1 MLKSGS
7 IATVAQCPA
16 IHLAQTLTPTV
27 SETDFL
33 KSRFFS
39 GIELVELGKLKEAR
53 EVFLKVVE
61 ALPDHLPSW
70 ENALYCSTQ
79 LDDRELVRQTFRR
92 MPLAVRSIDTINMFA
107 GAVAEWSDVTL
118 VLQSLVIET
127 KSEDDKLKSPDGA
140 LTSLKILIKEISS
153 FEKGSAKGADH
164 NQVDPSSGPKI
175 DPEKFMASAEA
186 LAYLARSSEE
196 PEYTRALIK
205 LFLTLIDDDI
215 FRDHTFQFATISLLH
230 SAGMFAEIADRVVS
244 SKLKLNEVESNSL
257 EGILDALNKTKQF
270 DTSCS
275 FIDGIDKQEVNHKHI
290 LLFAQALEHC
300 SRIPD
305 AINLIAKHCFR
316 LSSTELV
323 NERVRLLSEEN
334 RLIEA
339 KEFYMAAKKHGVGDQ
354 ILEKH
359 LAKILLYSS
368 DYTNALCQTEK
379 LLELDPNDQDL
390 RQVKS
395 ESLIALGRFEQGFME
410 LHIATNDENLAQ
422 SFNPEILIT
431 GDQGIGDQLMFL
443 QMLKTCENQLSG
455 LGFRFNYEINKKI
468 RFLTKNRSSAISA
481 SFTKLSTTG
490 IPAFIV
496 QKLGEDEFQ
505 RHFAS
510 GINSD
515 IRNVIDLDESDI
527 NGDTIA
533 VCLGSS
539 ASAIG
544 KQKTISWSKIL
555 EIFKAKKFRFL
566 CLEYSES
573 SRAEAQELNDARII
587 FPDCDA
593 FDDIDEVAK
602 IIQECDHV
610 IVGSNSFAHLAGW
623 LNKPTSLI
631 LTEGFGRIWYWRSPF
646 IVDGHSTIYPKTK
659 FYLK

>member
-1 MLKSGS
+1 M
-7 IATVAQCPA
+7 
-16 IHLAQTLTPTV
+16 

-39 GIELVELGKLKEAR
+39 GIELVESGKLKEAR

-61 ALPDHLPSW
+61 VLPDHLPSW

-79 LDDRELVRQTFRR
+79 LDDVELVRQTFRR
-92 MPLAVRSIDTINMFA
+92 MPLAVRSIDTITMFA
-107 GAVAEWSDVTL
+107 GAVEEWSDVTL

-153 FEKGSAKGADH
+153 FKNGSTKGADH

-175 DPEKFMASAEA
+175 DPEKFMATAEA

-230 SAGMFAEIADRVVS
+230 SAGMFAEITDRVVS

-305 AINLIAKHCFR
+305 AINLIARHCFR

-339 KEFYMAAKKHGVGDQ
+339 KEFYMAAKKHGIGGK

-359 LAKILLYSS
+359 LAKILLYSG
-368 DYTNALCQTEK
+368 DYENALRQAETILK
-379 LLELDPNDQDL
+379 LDPNDQDL

-395 ESLIALGRFEQGFME
+395 ESLIALGRFDQGFME
-410 LHIATNDENLAQ
+410 LYSATNDENLAQ
-422 SFNPEILIT
+422 SFSPEILIA

-468 RFLTKNRSSAISA
+468 RFVTKNRGNTISV
-481 SFTKLSTTG
+481 SLTKLSTTG

-496 QKLGEDEFQ
+496 QNLGEDEFH
-505 RHFAS
+505 RLFAP

-515 IRNVIDLDESDI
+515 IPNVIDLDESEI

-539 ASAIG
+539 ATAIG

-555 EIFKAKKFRFL
+555 EILKSSKYRFV
-566 CLEYSES
+566 CLEYSEAS
-573 SRAEAQELNDARII
+573 KIEAEKLNDERVV
-587 FPDCDA
+587 FPDCDL
-593 FDDIDEVAK
+593 FNDVGEVAK
-602 IIQECDHV
+602 IIQQCDHV
-610 IVGSNSFAHLAGW
+610 IAGSNSFAHLAGF
-623 LNKPTSLI
+623 LNKPTSLAV
-631 LTEGFGRIWYWRSPF
+631 TEGYGRLWYWRPPF
-646 IVDGHSTIYPKTK
+646 LIDGRSSIYPKTK
-659 FYLK
+659 LYLK

>member
-1 MLKSGS
+1 M
-7 IATVAQCPA
+7 
-16 IHLAQTLTPTV
+16 

-39 GIELVELGKLKEAR
+39 GIELVESGKLKEAR

-61 ALPDHLPSW
+61 VLPDHLPSW

-79 LDDRELVRQTFRR
+79 LDDVELVRQTFRR
-92 MPLAVRSIDTINMFA
+92 MPLAVRSIDTITMFA
-107 GAVAEWSDVTL
+107 GAVEEWSDVTL

-153 FEKGSAKGADH
+153 FKKGSTKGADH

-175 DPEKFMASAEA
+175 DPEKFMATAEA

-230 SAGMFAEIADRVVS
+230 SAGMFAEITERVVS

-305 AINLIAKHCFR
+305 AINLIARHCFR

-339 KEFYMAAKKHGVGDQ
+339 KEFYMAAKKHGIGGK

-359 LAKILLYSS
+359 LAKILLYSG
-368 DYTNALCQTEK
+368 DYENALRQAETILK
-379 LLELDPNDQDL
+379 LDPNDQDL

-395 ESLIALGRFEQGFME
+395 ESLIALGRFDQGFME
-410 LHIATNDENLAQ
+410 LYSATNDENLAQ
-422 SFNPEILIT
+422 SFTPEILIA

-455 LGFRFNYEINKKI
+455 RGFRFNYEINKKI
-468 RFLTKNRSSAISA
+468 RFVTKNRGNTISV
-481 SFTKLSTTG
+481 SLTKLSTTG

-496 QKLGEDEFQ
+496 QNLGEDEFH
-505 RHFAS
+505 RLFAP

-515 IRNVIDLDESDI
+515 IPNVIDLDESEI

-539 ASAIG
+539 ATAIG

-555 EIFKAKKFRFL
+555 EILKSSKYRFV
-566 CLEYSES
+566 CLEYSEAS
-573 SRAEAQELNDARII
+573 KIEAEKLNDERVV
-587 FPDCDA
+587 FPDCDL
-593 FDDIDEVAK
+593 FNDVGEVAK
-602 IIQECDHV
+602 IIQQCDHV
-610 IVGSNSFAHLAGW
+610 IAGSNSFAHLAGF
-623 LNKPTSLI
+623 LNKPTSLAV
-631 LTEGFGRIWYWRSPF
+631 TEGYGRLWYWRPPF
-646 IVDGHSTIYPKTK
+646 LIDGRSSIYPKTK
-659 FYLK
+659 LYLK

>member
-1 MLKSGS
+1 M
-7 IATVAQCPA
+7 
-16 IHLAQTLTPTV
+16 

-39 GIELVELGKLKEAR
+39 GIELVESGKLKEAR

-61 ALPDHLPSW
+61 VLPDHLPSW

-79 LDDRELVRQTFRR
+79 LDDVELVRQTFRR
-92 MPLAVRSIDTINMFA
+92 MPLAVRSIDTITMFA
-107 GAVAEWSDVTL
+107 GAVEEWSDVTL

-153 FEKGSAKGADH
+153 FKNGSTKGADH

-175 DPEKFMASAEA
+175 DPEKFMATAEA

-230 SAGMFAEIADRVVS
+230 SAGMFAEITDRVVS

-305 AINLIAKHCFR
+305 AINLIARHCFR

-339 KEFYMAAKKHGVGDQ
+339 KEFYMAAKKHGIGGK

-359 LAKILLYSS
+359 LAKILLYSG
-368 DYTNALCQTEK
+368 DYENALRQAETILK
-379 LLELDPNDQDL
+379 LDPNDQDL

-395 ESLIALGRFEQGFME
+395 ESLIALGRFDQGFME
-410 LHIATNDENLAQ
+410 LYSATNDENLAQ
-422 SFNPEILIT
+422 SFTPEILIA

-468 RFLTKNRSSAISA
+468 RFVTKNRGNTISV
-481 SFTKLSTTG
+481 SLTKLSTTG

-496 QKLGEDEFQ
+496 QNLGEDEFH
-505 RHFAS
+505 RLFAP

-515 IRNVIDLDESDI
+515 IPNVIDLDESEI

-539 ASAIG
+539 ATAIG

-555 EIFKAKKFRFL
+555 EILKSSKYRFV
-566 CLEYSES
+566 CLEYSEAS
-573 SRAEAQELNDARII
+573 KIEAEKLNDERVV
-587 FPDCDA
+587 FPDCDL
-593 FDDIDEVAK
+593 FNDVGEVAK
-602 IIQECDHV
+602 IIQQCDHV
-610 IVGSNSFAHLAGW
+610 IAGSNSFAHLAGF
-623 LNKPTSLI
+623 LDKPTSLAV
-631 LTEGFGRIWYWRSPF
+631 TEGYGRLWYWRPPF
-646 IVDGHSTIYPKTK
+646 LIDGRSSIYPKTK
-659 FYLK
+659 LYLK

>member
-1 MLKSGS
+1 M
-7 IATVAQCPA
+7 
-16 IHLAQTLTPTV
+16 

-39 GIELVELGKLKEAR
+39 GIELVESGKLKEAR

-61 ALPDHLPSW
+61 VLPDHLPSW

-79 LDDRELVRQTFRR
+79 LDDVELVRQTFRR
-92 MPLAVRSIDTINMFA
+92 MPLAVRSIDTITMFA
-107 GAVAEWSDVTL
+107 GAVEEWSDVTL

-153 FEKGSAKGADH
+153 FKNGSTKGADH

-175 DPEKFMASAEA
+175 DPEKFMATAEA

-230 SAGMFAEIADRVVS
+230 SAGMFAEITDRVVS

-305 AINLIAKHCFR
+305 AINLIARHCFR

-339 KEFYMAAKKHGVGDQ
+339 KEFYMAAKKHGIGGK

-359 LAKILLYSS
+359 LAKILLYSG
-368 DYTNALCQTEK
+368 DYENALRQAETI
-379 LLELDPNDQDL
+379 LELDPNDQDL

-395 ESLIALGRFEQGFME
+395 ESLIALGRFDQGFME
-410 LHIATNDENLAQ
+410 LYSATNDENLAQ
-422 SFNPEILIT
+422 SFTPEILIA

-455 LGFRFNYEINKKI
+455 RGFRFNYEINKKI
-468 RFLTKNRSSAISA
+468 RFVTKNRGNTISV
-481 SFTKLSTTG
+481 SLTKLSTTG

-496 QKLGEDEFQ
+496 QNLGEDEFH
-505 RHFAS
+505 RLFAP

-515 IRNVIDLDESDI
+515 IPNVIDLDESEI

-539 ASAIG
+539 ATAIG

-555 EIFKAKKFRFL
+555 EILKSSKYRFV
-566 CLEYSES
+566 CLEYSEAS
-573 SRAEAQELNDARII
+573 KIEAEKLNDERVV
-587 FPDCDA
+587 FPDCDL
-593 FDDIDEVAK
+593 FNDVGEVAK
-602 IIQECDHV
+602 IIQQCDHV
-610 IVGSNSFAHLAGW
+610 IAGSNSFAHLAGF
-623 LNKPTSLI
+623 LDKPTSLAV
-631 LTEGFGRIWYWRSPF
+631 TEGYGRLWYWRPPF
-646 IVDGHSTIYPKTK
+646 LMDGRSSIYPKTK
-659 FYLK
+659 LYLK